1 MKKII
6 TILMVLAI
14 SMSLNAANKSKST
27 KDKLAKEI
35 KKELEPRVEKSSG
48 NYVEGTENTVKDA
61 YFQTGGASFYGG
73 KWNGRRTASGEI
85 FNTSQMTAAHKT
97 LPFGTKVRV
106 TNLSN
111 GKSVVVK
118 INDRGPFIK
127 GRVIDLSHAAFSAIE
142 NVSRGVAK
150 VKLEILK

>member
-14 SMSLNAANKSKST
+14 SMSLNAASKSKSV
-27 KDKLAKEI
+27 KEKLAKEI

-118 INDRGPFIK
+118 INDR
-127 GRVIDLSHAAFSAIE
+127 
-142 NVSRGVAK
+142 
-150 VKLEILK
+150 

>member
-14 SMSLNAANKSKST
+14 SMSLNAASKSKSN
-27 KDKLAKEI
+27 KEKLAKEI

-48 NYVEGTENTVKDA
+48 NYVEGTEKTVKDT